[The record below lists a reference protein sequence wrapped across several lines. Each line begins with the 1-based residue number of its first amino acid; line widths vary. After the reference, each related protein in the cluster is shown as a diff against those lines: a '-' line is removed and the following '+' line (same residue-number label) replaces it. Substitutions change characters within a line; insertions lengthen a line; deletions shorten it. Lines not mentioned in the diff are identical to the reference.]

1 MRLIATPE
9 AQYDHLGVSYISKW
23 LLLSG
28 AVYQDVQLVWDN
40 CRSFNKP
47 DSDICKTCDEAQ
59 QAFLAKWHQQG
70 LPLPAADKK
79 KKRQSGPATA
89 EAEAAAAGKGV
100 KKPDSKGDRVAK
112 QREASASDKR
122 KSDAQEMAAAGKPSV
137 KRKQGQDSAAYEEEE
152 PSSSVAAQPKK
163 KSKGAMVKVNL
174 APEKMSAGARLR
186 KGLPP
191 TPPSRIS
198 PRMATAEAASNAAAA
213 ESAPDE
219 VSKANAKGKSK
230 SAAVHQGVNK
240 AKADA
245 DPPVARRPSG
255 RLK

>member
-1 MRLIATPE
+1 M
-9 AQYDHLGVSYISKW
+9 
-23 LLLSG
+23 
-28 AVYQDVQLVWDN
+28 YQDVQLVWDN

-59 QAFLAKWHQQG
+59 QAFLAKWLQQG

-79 KKRQSGPATA
+79 KKRQSGSA
-89 EAEAAAAGKGV
+89 EAEAAAAGKGM
-100 KKPDSKGDRVAK
+100 KKPDSKVDRVAK

-122 KSDAQEMAAAGKPSV
+122 KSDAQEMAVAGKPSV
-137 KRKQGQDSAAYEEEE
+137 KRKRGQGSAADEEEE
-152 PSSSVAAQPKK
+152 PSSSAAAQPKK
-163 KSKGAMVKVNL
+163 KSEGALVKVEL
-174 APEKMSAGARLR
+174 APEKMSASARLR

-198 PRMATAEAASNAAAA
+198 PRMATAETTSAAPTTA

-219 VSKANAKGKSK
+219 ASKANAKDKAK
-230 SAAVHQGVNK
+230 SAVIHQGVNK
-240 AKADA
+240 VKADA
-245 DPPVARRPSG
+245 DPPVARRSSG